1 MTFHLK
7 KRSSG
12 FQGTGYEFGRGLTGV
27 QLVVR
32 YSPGNMCDPPDGS
45 GMLKG
50 THLFGNFSAKPV
62 PEGDCSTLRWRTSG
76 HEFLHRRD
84 GAFTQ
89 QVGQGGW
96 MAGQA
101 VEKCD
106 KAHL

>member
-1 MTFHLK
+1 
-7 KRSSG
+7 
-12 FQGTGYEFGRGLTGV
+12 
-27 QLVVR
+27 
-32 YSPGNMCDPPDGS
+32 
-45 GMLKG
+45 MLKG
-50 THLFGNFSAKPV
+50 THLFGKFSAKPV
-62 PEGDCSTLRWRTSG
+62 PEGLFLGVPGRDCSAWRWRTSG

-84 GAFTQ
+84 GAFMQ